1 MASARLLDL
10 TRLVSRLGRGPMT
23 GVDRVEF
30 AYLEHLLGLPEPVYG
45 LIRSAIGYL
54 LLDRAGMTALRE
66 DRVDLTRSDWIGRL
80 AYRDDP
86 ARACAEAGIRRLA
99 IARIARTR
107 LAQGLRRFLPVGSS
121 YLNTGHANLDVP
133 TLRQIHAAG
142 LRIAVLVHDTIP
154 LDHPEFARADM
165 IAPFRRKM
173 EAVAQLADLVI
184 HTSHDAR
191 AKTEAQFAKMGRV
204 PEAVVA
210 NLGVTVAA
218 PVALAFA
225 PQPPYFVILGTI
237 EPRKNHALLLDI
249 WEKLP
254 NPPRLYIVGGRGWSN
269 EAITARLD
277 ALPPGSPVQEL
288 TGLPDGAVASLLQGA
303 QALLFPSH
311 AEGFGLPALE
321 AAALGTPVIAADL
334 PVFRELLGDFAV
346 YLNVTDSYSW
356 LETISQLATTEL
368 TGAEWAVRLR
378 KTPPNWAEHFKNV
391 LTRV

>member
-1 MASARLLDL
+1 MAPARLLDL

-30 AYLEHLLGLPEPVYG
+30 AYLDHLLGLPDPVYG

-54 LLDRAGMTALRE
+54 LLDRAGMAALRD
-66 DRVDLTRSDWIGRL
+66 DRVEMARSDWIGRL

-99 IARIARTR
+99 IARIARRR
-107 LAQGLRRFLPVGSS
+107 LAQGLRRYLPPGSS

-173 EAVAQLADLVI
+173 EAVAQQADLVI
-184 HTSHDAR
+184 HTSHAAR

-218 PVALAFA
+218 PAALAFA

-237 EPRKNHALLLDI
+237 EPRKNHALLLDV

-254 NPPRLYIVGGRGWSN
+254 DPPRLYIVGGRGWSN
-269 EAITARLD
+269 AAVTARLD
-277 ALPPGSPVQEL
+277 ALPPGSAVREL

-321 AAALGTPVIAADL
+321 AAAQGTPVIAADL
-334 PVFRELLGDFAV
+334 PVFRELLGEFAV
-346 YLNVTDSYSW
+346 YLDVTDSYSW
-356 LETISQLATTEL
+356 LETISRMAKTEL
-368 TGAEWAVRLR
+368 TGAERAGRIR
-378 KTPPNWAEHFKNV
+378 KIPPNWADHFKNV
-391 LTRV
+391 LTRA

>member
-1 MASARLLDL
+1 MVPARLLDL
-10 TRLVSRLGRGPMT
+10 TRLLSRLGRGPMT

-30 AYLEHLLGLPEPVYG
+30 AYLDHLLALPDPVYG

-54 LLDRAGMTALRE
+54 LLDRVGMAALR
-66 DRVDLTRSDWIGRL
+66 DGRVDLTRSDWIGRL

-86 ARACAEAGIRRLA
+86 ARARAEAGIRRLA

-107 LAQGLRRFLPVGSS
+107 LAQSLRRYLPAGAS
-121 YLNTGHANLDVP
+121 YLNTGHANLDGR

-173 EAVAQLADLVI
+173 ETVAQQADLVI

-191 AKTEAQFAKMGRV
+191 AKTEAQFASMGRV

-218 PVALAFA
+218 LTDLPFA

-269 EAITARLD
+269 EAIAARLD
-277 ALPPGSPVQEL
+277 ALPPGSAVREL
-288 TGLPDGAVASLLQGA
+288 TGLADGAVASLLQGA

-346 YLNVTDSYSW
+346 YLNAADSYSW
-356 LETISQLATTEL
+356 LETISELATTEL
-368 TGAEWAVRLR
+368 MGAELAGRIR
-378 KTPPNWAEHFKNV
+378 KTPPNWADHFKIV
-391 LTRV
+391 LRRV

>member
-1 MASARLLDL
+1 M
-10 TRLVSRLGRGPMT
+10 
-23 GVDRVEF
+23 
-30 AYLEHLLGLPEPVYG
+30 
-45 LIRSAIGYL
+45 
-54 LLDRAGMTALRE
+54 
-66 DRVDLTRSDWIGRL
+66 
-80 AYRDDP
+80 
-86 ARACAEAGIRRLA
+86 
-99 IARIARTR
+99 
-107 LAQGLRRFLPVGSS
+107 
-121 YLNTGHANLDVP
+121 
-133 TLRQIHAAG
+133 
-142 LRIAVLVHDTIP
+142 
-154 LDHPEFARADM
+154 
-165 IAPFRRKM
+165 
-173 EAVAQLADLVI
+173 
-184 HTSHDAR
+184 
-191 AKTEAQFAKMGRV
+191 
-204 PEAVVA
+204 
-210 NLGVTVAA
+210 
-218 PVALAFA
+218 
-225 PQPPYFVILGTI
+225 
-237 EPRKNHALLLDI
+237 LLDI

>member
-1 MASARLLDL
+1 MVPARLLDL
-10 TRLVSRLGRGPMT
+10 TRLLSRLGRGPMT

-30 AYLEHLLGLPEPVYG
+30 AYLDHLLGLSDPVFG

-54 LLDRAGMTALRE
+54 LLDRAGMAALR
-66 DRVDLTRSDWIGRL
+66 DGRVDQSRSDWIGRL

-86 ARACAEAGIRRLA
+86 TRACAEAGIRRLA

-107 LAQGLRRFLPVGSS
+107 LAQGLRRYLPPGSS
-121 YLNTGHANLDVP
+121 YLNTGHANLDSA

-154 LDHPEFARADM
+154 LDHPEFARPDM

-173 EAVAQLADLVI
+173 QAVAQQADLVI

-191 AKTEAQFAKMGRV
+191 AKTEAQFAKLGRV

-210 NLGVTVAA
+210 NLGVVVAA
-218 PVALAFA
+218 PTALPFV

-249 WEKLP
+249 WENLP
-254 NPPRLYIVGGRGWSN
+254 NPPRLYIIGGRGWSN
-269 EAITARLD
+269 AAITARLD
-277 ALPPGSPVQEL
+277 ALPPGSPVREL
-288 TGLPDGAVASLLQGA
+288 TGLPDGAVTSLLQGA

-334 PVFRELLGDFAV
+334 AVFHELLGGFAM
-346 YLNVTDSYSW
+346 YLNATDSNSW
-356 LETISQLATTEL
+356 LETIRQQATTER
-368 TGAEWAVRLR
+368 TRGDR
-378 KTPPNWAEHFKNV
+378 KIAPKWTDHFKNV
-391 LTRV
+391 LSKA